1 MLTTAH
7 STNLLADAL
16 EIDLVTGNVA
26 CLLFG
31 VILEWF
37 STFFNTQLA
46 RGQC

>member
-16 EIDLVTGNVA
+16 EIDLVTGNLPVYYS
-26 CLLFG
+26 G
-31 VILEWF
+31 GILEWF